1 LKSTLQGFGRPT
13 EFTKNRN
20 LRKTHRQEIFIE
32 EIHMEPID
40 LRSDTVTKP
49 TPEMREAMAE
59 AEVGDDVYRDD
70 PTVNRLEELAAGM
83 MGKDASIFVPSGTMG
98 NLIALLVHCRRGD
111 EVIVGN
117 QSHIYLNEAGGM
129 SALGGIQPC
138 PVPNQKDGTLLLDDL
153 LASIRTEDVHHP
165 ITRLICLENTQN
177 ICGGVP
183 LTPEYTHQ
191 VGKLAQQNGLLL
203 HVDGA
208 RIFNAAVSQ
217 NVSVQDLVK
226 PADSVMFC
234 LSKGLAAPVGSI
246 LAGSQKFIAR
256 ARHIRKMLGGG
267 MRQVG
272 ILAAAGIISLEKMT
286 ARLADDHARAKNLAD
301 GLRNIAGLAVDPG
314 SPHTNMVYLNLMDGI
329 RDGAPQISEKMKRYG
344 ILLDAENTRR
354 FRLVTHYWIDDVAV
368 ERTITAFH
376 QVLNYRFQ

>member
-1 LKSTLQGFGRPT
+1 
-13 EFTKNRN
+13 
-20 LRKTHRQEIFIE
+20 
-32 EIHMEPID
+32 MEPVD

-70 PTVNRLEELAAGM
+70 PTVIRLEELAAGM
-83 MGKDASIFVPSGTMG
+83 VGKEASLFVPSGTMG
-98 NLIALLVHCRRGD
+98 NLIALLVHCQRGD
-111 EVIVGN
+111 EAIAGSL
-117 QSHIYLNEAGGM
+117 SHIYLNEAGGM

-138 PVPNQKDGTLLLDDL
+138 PIPNQKDGTLRLEEI

-177 ICGGVP
+177 ICGGIP
-183 LTPEYTHQ
+183 LTPEYTRQ
-191 VGKLAQQNGLLL
+191 AGALAHENGLLL

-208 RIFNAAVSQ
+208 RIFNAAVAQ
-217 NVSVQDLVK
+217 KVSVMELAG

-246 LAGSQKFIAR
+246 LAGSQKFISR

-272 ILAAAGIISLEKMT
+272 ILAAAGIISLQQMT
-286 ARLADDHARAKNLAD
+286 KRLGDDHTRAKRLAD
-301 GLRNIAGLAVDPG
+301 GLRQVSGVVLDAD
-314 SPHTNMVYLNLMDGI
+314 SPYTNMVYFNLADHVKGDAQAI
-329 RDGAPQISEKMKRYG
+329 AEKMKGYD
-344 ILLDAENTRR
+344 ILLDADSGRR
-354 FRLVTHYWIDDVAV
+354 FRLVTHYRIDDEAV
-368 ERTITAFH
+368 EKAVYAFRH
-376 QVLNYRFQ
+376 VLN

>member
-1 LKSTLQGFGRPT
+1 
-13 EFTKNRN
+13 
-20 LRKTHRQEIFIE
+20 
-32 EIHMEPID
+32 MDYID

-70 PTVNRLEELAAGM
+70 PTVNQLEDLAAQM
-83 MGKDASIFVPSGTMG
+83 LGKEAAIFVPSGTMG
-98 NLIALLVHCRRGD
+98 NLIAQLVHCQRGD

-117 QSHIYLNEAGGM
+117 LSHIYLNEAGGM

-138 PVPNQKDGTLLLDDL
+138 PVPNQKDGTLLLDEL

-183 LTPEYTHQ
+183 LTPAYTRQ
-191 VGKLAQQNGLLL
+191 VGELAHQNGLFL
-203 HVDGA
+203 HIDGA
-208 RIFNAAVSQ
+208 RIFNSAVAQ
-217 NVSVQDLVK
+217 NVSVRELVE

-234 LSKGLAAPVGSI
+234 LSKGLVAPIGSI
-246 LAGSQKFIAR
+246 LVGSQKFIAR

-272 ILAAAGIISLEKMT
+272 VVAAAGIISLEKMVN
-286 ARLADDHARAKNLAD
+286 RLADDHNRARKLAN
-301 GLRNIAGLAVDPG
+301 GLRQVQGLAVDEG
-314 SPHTNMVYLNLMDGI
+314 SPYSNMVYLNLTDDVEMDS
-329 RDGAPQISEKMKRYG
+329 RQVCERAHPMG
-344 ILLDAENTRR
+344 ILLDAENPRR
-354 FRLVTHYWIDDVAV
+354 FRLVTHYWIDDDAV
-368 ERTITAFH
+368 NKTISAFRTI
-376 QVLNYRFQ
+376 LNYRLSHY